1 MDLRMNLTLN
11 WIRNPRDQSL
21 KNPRKL
27 PKLPKYQ
34 QRRQVTTMSL
44 RKRRVKMK
52 NPRKRK
58 IRQTSQREIPK
69 KLLRQRQYNQPIS
82 TDIEWILS

>member
-1 MDLRMNLTLN
+1 
-11 WIRNPRDQSL
+11 
-21 KNPRKL
+21 
-27 PKLPKYQ
+27 
-34 QRRQVTTMSL
+34 
-44 RKRRVKMK
+44 MK

-58 IRQTSQREIPK
+58 IRQTSQREILK

>member
-1 MDLRMNLTLN
+1 
-11 WIRNPRDQSL
+11 
-21 KNPRKL
+21 
-27 PKLPKYQ
+27 
-34 QRRQVTTMSL
+34 MSL
-44 RKRRVKMK
+44 RKRKVKMK